1 MKFKVFKFKSVKS
14 TNEKAIKLIKIN
26 KRKFGFVYADLQT
39 RGRGT
44 YGKKWVSKKGNFFGS
59 IFFPLRKNYPSF
71 DQFSLINP
79 VIISS
84 IIKKFCDK
92 KKIKLKFPN
101 DIFLNGRKIC
111 GILQEVISVNRKNFL
126 IIGVGINIISNPSIK
141 KNYKAT
147 NILRES
153 KIMTNSNE
161 IANLLITSYEMFFLN
176 LKSFN
181 YSHFKKKT
189 DLEAFNT

>member
-1 MKFKVFKFKSVKS
+1 MKFKVFKFKSLKS

-111 GILQEVISVNRKNFL
+111 GILQEVISVNRKNFI
-126 IIGVGINIISNPSIK
+126 IIGVGLNMTSNPSIK
-141 KNYKAT
+141 NKYKAT
-147 NILRES
+147 NIFQES
-153 KIMTNSNE
+153 RIKVNADE
-161 IANLLITSYEMFFLN
+161 FANLLVTAYEMFFLN
-176 LKSFN
+176 LSSFN
-181 YSHFKKKT
+181 YSYFRKKT
-189 DLEAFNT
+189 DLMSINI